1 MIYTVFP
8 NDESYPPQDF
18 PTYKDAE
25 DYGNEEFGKGRYAI
39 SSTSG
44 ECV

>member
-8 NDESYPPQDF
+8 KDETEMPQDF

-25 DYGNEEFGKGRYAI
+25 DYGNSEFGAGNYEI
-39 SSTSG
+39 QSTKG